1 MFSLDPTVA
10 HKQVFYSV
18 YEEDE
23 VVQVCVELLSQGPM
37 CEQVDVTLNTADG
50 TASGN
55 IVIIVLLESH
65 VCIPHAVPTDYTAL
79 IDEVLVFPAGS
90 VMGDTVCVEILII
103 NDFVLELYEEN
114 FFVNITSNDANIS
127 PGLESA
133 TILIQDSDQGI
144 CMSFKWQ
151 TLCTKVS

>member
-1 MFSLDPTVA
+1 MI
-10 HKQVFYSV
+10 
-18 YEEDE
+18 E
-23 VVQVCVELLSQGPM
+23 VCVELLSQGM
-37 CEQVDVTLNTADG
+37 ITEQVDVKLNTADG

-79 IDEVLVFPAGS
+79 IDGVLVFPAGS

-144 CMSFKWQ
+144 YRKISY
-151 TLCTKVS
+151 TLYCVNVWI